1 MARGGATKR
10 PPMPSNA
17 NSYRASRTRRISSS
31 TCPPTPASC
40 GSSSRTTTWRPRS
53 SSGTRT
59 VSFTGRRRS
68 GSTGIFRPTARQAA
82 NLERMGLTIVQVD
95 AFTSTPYAG
104 NPAAV
109 CVLPAARDERWM
121 QDVAREMNLSETA
134 FLVAENIDYLLE
146 VDSEATVRSLEPDF
160 SALRRVEARGV
171 IVTSRAATPGYDF
184 VSRFFAPRAGV
195 NEDPVTGSAHCALAP
210 FWSARLQ
217 RTEMTAYQASP
228 RGGVV
233 RVRLGGGGR
242 GGGGG
247 GGGDRVVLGGQA
259 VTGLRGALGGVDAC
273 CPASGVVPDRAS
285 SRLSPRR

>member
-233 RVRLGGGGR
+233 RVRLGGGG
-242 GGGGG
+242 
-247 GGGDRVVLGGQA
+247 DRVVLGGQA
-259 VTGLRGALGGVDAC
+259 VTVLRGELV
-273 CPASGVVPDRAS
+273 
-285 SRLSPRR
+285 